1 MPSPQPSGLGRILG
15 DAIAV
20 PCVAALV
27 IPIIAMI
34 FTRWNPVY
42 GTVATWAAVIADVGW
57 GCALFVSGIRRPRK
71 EPRKEDVEP
80 EHAPVPAEVD
90 NKGRK
95 LADDR

>member
-1 MPSPQPSGLGRILG
+1 MPSPRSSALGRILG
-15 DAIAV
+15 DAIAM

-27 IPIIAMI
+27 IPIIAMVV
-34 FTRWNPVY
+34 TRWNPVY
-42 GTVATWAAVIADVGW
+42 GTVATWVAVIADVGW
-57 GCALFVSGIRRPRK
+57 GGALLVSGIRRLRK
-71 EPRKEDVEP
+71 EPRKEDVKP